1 MRFILDVV
9 ALQRIM
15 PKYSAVKVIALKM
28 SITIGNIKT
37 RNNVFLAPMSGITD
51 EPFREIAHDAGA
63 GLVVSEMVASEE
75 LVRERPDMMRRAKGG
90 KKLAPFVMQLA
101 GREAK
106 WMSEGARVAQDM
118 GADILDINMGCPA
131 RQVTGGLSGSALMRN
146 IDHAITLVE
155 ATVAASQVPVTLKM
169 RLGWDEN
176 SLNAPELARRA
187 EQAGIALITVH
198 GRTRCQFYTG
208 KADWK
213 AIRAVRE
220 VISIPLIANGDGGSV
235 EDARAMMK
243 ASGADGV
250 MLGRSTYG
258 RPWWPGVIA
267 EGLKAG
273 TGKSAPSLAEECAYL
288 LLQQEETLTL
298 YGDILGN
305 RTFRKHL
312 GWAISRLRERQLL
325 TPQHTETLRQTLLT
339 EKDNAR
345 VRAGLSHI
353 YCEELAEVA

>member
-1 MRFILDVV
+1 
-9 ALQRIM
+9 
-15 PKYSAVKVIALKM
+15 
-28 SITIGNIKT
+28 
-37 RNNVFLAPMSGITD
+37 MSGVTD
-51 EPFREIAHDAGA
+51 EPFRALAHANGA

-75 LVRERPDMMRRAKGG
+75 LVRERPDMMRRAQGSNKI
-90 KKLAPFVMQLA
+90 APFVMQLA

-118 GADILDINMGCPA
+118 GADIIDINMGCPA

-146 IDHAITLVE
+146 LDHALTLIE
-155 ATVAASQVPVTLKM
+155 ATVATAQVPVTLKM

-187 EQAGIALITVH
+187 EQAGVALITVH

-213 AIRAVRE
+213 AIRAVRHA
-220 VISIPLIANGDGGSV
+220 IKIPLIANGDGQTA
-235 EDARAMMK
+235 EDAKAMMQ

-258 RPWWPGVIA
+258 RPWWPGHIA
-267 EGLKAG
+267 ECLEVG
-273 TGKSAPSLAEECAYL
+273 TGKAQPSISEEGELMLA
-288 LLQQEETLTL
+288 QQDATLSL
-298 YGDILGN
+298 YGAVLGN

-312 GWAISRLRERQLL
+312 GWAMMR
-325 TPQHTETLRQTLLT
+325 
-339 EKDNAR
+339 
-345 VRAGLSHI
+345 
-353 YCEELAEVA
+353 LAERGLISPDHLHKLRGSLLKQQDNIAVRDGIAKLYQSELQVAA

>member
-1 MRFILDVV
+1 
-9 ALQRIM
+9 
-15 PKYSAVKVIALKM
+15 M
-28 SITIGNIKT
+28 SIFIGNIKT
-37 RNNVFLAPMSGITD
+37 RNNVFLAPMSGVTD
-51 EPFREIAHDAGA
+51 EPFRAVAHAAGA

-75 LVRERPDMMRRAKGG
+75 LVRERPDMMRRAKGE
-90 KKLAPFVMQLA
+90 KKLSPFVMQLA

-118 GADILDINMGCPA
+118 GADIIDINMGCPA

-155 ATVAASQVPVTLKM
+155 ATVSASRVPVTLKM
-169 RLGWDEN
+169 RLGWDDN
-176 SLNAPELARRA
+176 SLNAPELAKRA
-187 EQAGIALITVH
+187 QDAGIALITVH

-213 AIRAVRE
+213 AIRAVRD
-220 VISIPLIANGDGGSV
+220 VISIPLIANGDGQSV
-235 EDARAMMK
+235 DDAKAMMK

-267 EGLKAG
+267 EGLEAG
-273 TGKSAPSLAEECAYL
+273 TGKPAPSLDEECTYL
-288 LLQQEETLTL
+288 LSQQEETLTL
-298 YGDILGN
+298 YGDVLGN

-312 GWAISRLRERQLL
+312 GWAITRLLERRFLS
-325 TPQHTETLRQTLLT
+325 PQQTEELRRSLLT

-345 VRAGLSHI
+345 VRAGLSLI
-353 YCEELAEVA
+353 YNEQLARAA